1 MRGQTP
7 ELLGPPLAHRKPG
20 GAWNNNPLDGVRPPS
35 WDPPRISMDGSSW
48 NVLEQHHQQ
57 LQPQQDDGKETVN
70 GLALNLVERRPHDLN
85 PLSGEM
91 AEAWKH
97 AEPDRKTRSHLDLIL
112 CPENCTK
119 EMNQVQLSRRDLSNQ
134 AHRKAGVLPQA
145 SPYLVAGFGEK
156 FAGEQDR
163 RIAEEEER
171 RIEIEER
178 RSVIFHGSLYHDS
191 AKVGK

>member
-1 MRGQTP
+1 
-7 ELLGPPLAHRKPG
+7 
-20 GAWNNNPLDGVRPPS
+20 
-35 WDPPRISMDGSSW
+35 MDGSSW
-48 NVLEQHHQQ
+48 NVLEPHHQQ

-70 GLALNLVERRPHDLN
+70 GLALNLVERRPPELN

-119 EMNQVQLSRRDLSNQ
+119 EMNHVQLAHRDLNNQ
-134 AHRKAGVLPQA
+134 VHRKAGALPQT
-145 SPYLVAGFGEK
+145 SLYLVAECGEK
-156 FAGEQDR
+156 FAGEQER
-163 RIAEEEER
+163 RMAEEEER

-178 RSVIFHGSLYHDS
+178 RSVIFHGSRYHDS

>member
-7 ELLGPPLAHRKPG
+7 ELLDPPLAHRKSG
-20 GAWNNNPLDGVRPPS
+20 GWNNPLQ
-35 WDPPRISMDGSSW
+35 RISMDGSSW
-48 NVLEQHHQQ
+48 NVLEQQHQQ
-57 LQPQQDDGKETVN
+57 QPHLDDGKETVN
-70 GLALNLVERRPHDLN
+70 GLALNLVERRPHELN
-85 PLSGEM
+85 PLSGERT
-91 AEAWKH
+91 EAWKQH
-97 AEPDRKTRSHLDLIL
+97 ADQDRKTRSHLDLIL

-119 EMNQVQLSRRDLSNQ
+119 EMNHVQLARRDLDNH

-145 SPYLVAGFGEK
+145 SPYLVASFGEK